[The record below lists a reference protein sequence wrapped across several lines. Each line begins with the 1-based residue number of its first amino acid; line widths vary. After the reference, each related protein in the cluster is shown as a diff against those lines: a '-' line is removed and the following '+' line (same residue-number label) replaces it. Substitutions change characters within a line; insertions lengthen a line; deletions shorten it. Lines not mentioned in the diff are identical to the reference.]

1 MLIGI
6 FDLQKLLDDKGFD
19 ILIKL
24 AFNRLATL
32 TVSLANTGANS
43 VNFIN
48 TQYAIELAKFFG

>member
-6 FDLQKLLDDKGFD
+6 FDLQKLLDDKGFN

-48 TQYAIELAKFFG
+48 T